1 MSDQVAAEHRVSEVW
16 DDAPR
21 SRRRGAGLMDT
32 LSSGGLLAQV
42 VSLGSLLLIWQLFVM
57 VSGIRPYLLPAPI
70 EIMAEVVDS
79 FPVLMEHTWVT
90 LAESVAGF
98 LLAAIVGIGLAVV
111 MVSMPFLRGLVMPSL
126 VAFNVVPKVAFA
138 PLLIIWLGLGIE
150 SKIALSFL
158 IAFFP
163 IVVNTITG
171 LIDIEPEMLNL
182 VRLMKAKG
190 RFEFTKIRLPHALPA
205 IFDGFKIA
213 LPIAIIGAIVAE
225 FVASSEGLGYLIVAA
240 GVQLNTTLVFASIF
254 MIVLFSM
261 ILYALLL
268 RVEGRFLTWRPSAR

>member
-1 MSDQVAAEHRVSEVW
+1 RMSQMAPEHRVSEVW
-16 DDAPR
+16 DDAPSGR
-21 SRRRGAGLMDT
+21 SRGPRLIEA
-32 LSSGGLLAQV
+32 LSSGGPLAQI
-42 VSLGSLLLIWQLFVM
+42 VSLLSLLVIWQLFVM
-57 VSGIRPYLLPAPI
+57 VSGIRPYLLPAPTQI
-70 EIMAEVVDS
+70 FVELFDS
-79 FPVLMEHTWVT
+79 FSVLIEHTWVT
-90 LAESVAGF
+90 LVESLAGF
-98 LLAAIVGIGLAVV
+98 LIAAVVGVGLAVV
-111 MVSMPFLRGLVMPSL
+111 MVAVPFLRGLVMPGL

-138 PLLIIWLGLGIE
+138 PLLIIWLGLGIQ

-182 VRLMKAKG
+182 VKLMKA
-190 RFEFTKIRLPHALPA
+190 RSRLQFTKIRLPHALPA
-205 IFDGFKIA
+205 MFDGFKIA

-254 MIVLFSM
+254 MIVIFSM
-261 ILYALLL
+261 VLYALLL
-268 RVEGRFLTWRPSAR
+268 FVESRFLSWRPSAR